1 MQLMTR
7 AQTRTT
13 TTATHPRRVVR
24 WRRGSVTIGAAAL
37 GLSLAALAAGPAN
50 AATHTA
56 AASAAAVKVE
66 VKTVATYG
74 KILVNQKG
82 LPLYYDS
89 KNTSGHWACTGAC
102 LTAWPPLLLPA
113 GQMAANM
120 GAGVK
125 GLGTVKAP
133 YGTQVTWKGKAL
145 YTFIKD
151 SAGKVTGNNVGNFFV
166 ASLPKTGSGSG
177 SGGVAF

>member
-1 MQLMTR
+1 MQVMTR
-7 AQTRTT
+7 AQTTT
-13 TTATHPRRVVR
+13 STRATHSGRPPRR
-24 WRRGSVTIGAAAL
+24 RRGSVTIGAVAL
-37 GLSLAALAAGPAN
+37 GLSVAALLAGPAA

-56 AASAAAVKVE
+56 VASTAAVKVE
-66 VKTVATYG
+66 VKTVAKYG
-74 KILVNQKG
+74 KILVDQKG

-102 LTAWPPLLLPA
+102 LTYWPPLLLPA
-113 GQMAANM
+113 GQMAASM
-120 GAGVK
+120 AAGLK

-133 YGTQVTWKGKAL
+133 YGTQVTWHGKAL

-151 SAGKVTGNNVGNFFV
+151 SAGKVTGNDVGNFFV